1 MCGGYLCARVQFFFD
16 HQLGGFL
23 RRVVPNPGEA
33 AAFLLAFLALLVF
46 KLAFGIALHWFGVFM
61 LENLPADHHTSGGVG
76 GGGGG
81 KSSSKGGV
89 SGGEGG
95 IDAANG
101 SASSSENG
109 GRRGGGKGGAG
120 AGAGGEKRG
129 HVGKESR
136 LPPIPVSPKSPPKH
150 RLWAPF

>member
-1 MCGGYLCARVQFFFD
+1 MQFFFD

-23 RRVVPNPGEA
+23 CRVVPNPGEA

-81 KSSSKGGV
+81 KSSSKGWV

-95 IDAANG
+95 VDTANG
-101 SASSSENG
+101 SATSSENG
-109 GRRGGGKGGAG
+109 GRRGGGKGGGGEGGGVGGGG
-120 AGAGGEKRG
+120 AGGGEKRG
-129 HVGKESR
+129 HVGKETR
-136 LPPIPVSPKSPPKH
+136 LPPIPDSPKSPPKH